1 MIYLLCIEAGG
12 GIIMDN
18 EKLTKKSLN
27 KVRKNRKNMIK
38 SRSIYSKASN
48 LKNVGQLSLL
58 LTGIS
63 ALIAIPLA
71 DITYETYKKVIN
83 QEENQHK
90 LVEVLNEQE
99 SKVYQQYLQNEI
111 DYEQYINKI
120 EHINSNKSK
129 LQIIKRHSNKQVKE
143 ELDDAY
149 KISKGAKGLAVC
161 GGIAGCIGITSVLAS
176 KIEYKKKEK
185 EMSKKMCEKKL
196 DEEDFAFQ

>member
-1 MIYLLCIEAGG
+1 
-12 GIIMDN
+12 MDN

-99 SKVYQQYLQNEI
+99 SKLYRQYLQNEI

-129 LQIIKRHSNKQVKE
+129 LQIIKLHSNKQVKE
-143 ELDDAY
+143 ELDGAY

-161 GGIAGCIGITSVLAS
+161 GGIAGGIGIASVLAS

-196 DEEDFAFQ
+196 DEEDFAFK

>member
-1 MIYLLCIEAGG
+1 
-12 GIIMDN
+12 MDN

-71 DITYETYKKVIN
+71 DITYETYKKAIN
-83 QEENQHK
+83 QEENQ
-90 LVEVLNEQE
+90 EVLNEQE

-129 LQIIKRHSNKQVKE
+129 LQIIKLHSNNQVKE

-161 GGIAGCIGITSVLAS
+161 GGIAGCIGIASVLAS

-196 DEEDFAFQ
+196 DEEDFAFK

>member
-1 MIYLLCIEAGG
+1 
-12 GIIMDN
+12 MDN

-38 SRSIYSKASN
+38 SRSIYSKAIN

-120 EHINSNKSK
+120 EHINSNKNK
-129 LQIIKRHSNKQVKE
+129 LQIIKLHSNNQVKE

-149 KISKGAKGLAVC
+149 KISKGAKGLVVC
-161 GGIAGCIGITSVLAS
+161 GGIAGGIGIASVLAS

-196 DEEDFAFQ
+196 DEEDFAFK

>member
-1 MIYLLCIEAGG
+1 
-12 GIIMDN
+12 MDN

-58 LTGIS
+58 LTSIS

-71 DITYETYKKVIN
+71 DITYQTYKKVIN

-99 SKVYQQYLQNEI
+99 SKAYQQYLQNEI
-111 DYEQYINKI
+111 DYEQYTNKI

-129 LQIIKRHSNKQVKE
+129 LQIIKRHSNNQVKE

-161 GGIAGCIGITSVLAS
+161 GGIAGCIGIASVLAS

-196 DEEDFAFQ
+196 DEEDFAFK